1 MTPND
6 EVSVTPARLAAGAA
20 RFAGRAPGFRAEL
33 ARRTALAIAG
43 AADAW
48 AEVAVAMK
56 GGGGDAV
63 LAQEIATGPLG
74 TMRLA
79 LLHARA
85 WLDIA
90 EGGVPRSPGRPR
102 PLHAGKPVE
111 GRALVAVDVL
121 PAAGPRGALHDGT
134 IFEGVHATVRCHDP
148 GGPEAFARSWRRE
161 AAERPR
167 EGGVAVVLGAGN
179 VTGLAAADVLA
190 QVFEHGRGALLK
202 LHPVQASLAGPLGR
216 ALAPLVAEDL
226 LAIVEGG
233 PETAR
238 AAIAAPAT
246 THVHLTGGRGA
257 FDAIVWG
264 GPAPRDP
271 GAVPVLDK
279 TVTCELGNVTPWF
292 VVPGRYSPAALA
304 FQADQI
310 AASIVNNGSFNCI
323 ATKLVVTSRA
333 WPQREAFLRSLR
345 RRLASLPPRAAWYPG
360 SKAAWEEASGLEAPD
375 DGTLPWVLDEGIDP
389 WRSPRVEREWFVPV
403 ACEAALEGAD
413 VAAYCHA
420 ASDLARRL
428 PGSLAASVTLP
439 EGLSAV
445 DRHAAE
451 NLVDH
456 LPFGVVA
463 VNAWSAIAYAV
474 GSVPWG
480 GFPGATLADPR
491 SGIGFVHDPLL
502 LPLVHNSILRGPLLP
517 SLRPAWFPWH
527 RSGGALAR
535 GVVDLYR
542 RRAEGREGWTTL
554 LSMLPAVIRG

>member
-1 MTPND
+1 MTTSD
-6 EVSVTPARLAAGAA
+6 DVSAALDRLAAGST
-20 RFAGRAPGFRAEL
+20 RLVSSDPGFRADL
-33 ARRTALAIAG
+33 ARRTALAIAD

-48 AEVAVAMK
+48 AAAAVAMK

-85 WLDIA
+85 WLDVA
-90 EGGVPRSPGRPR
+90 REGVPRAASAPR
-102 PLHAGKPVE
+102 LLHAGKPVE
-111 GRALVAVDVL
+111 GKSLVAIDVL
-121 PAAGPRGALHDGT
+121 PAAGPRGTLHDGT
-134 IFEGVHATVRCHDP
+134 IYSGCSVTVRCHDP
-148 GGPEAFARSWRRE
+148 GGLEAFARSWRRE
-161 AAERPR
+161 AADRPR

-179 VTGLAAADVLA
+179 VTGLGAADVLA

-202 LHPVQASLAGPLGR
+202 LHPVQASLAEPLGR
-216 ALAPLVAEDL
+216 ALAPLAAEGL
-226 LAIVEGG
+226 VAIVAGG

-238 AAIAAPAT
+238 AAIAAPAA

-264 GPAPRDP
+264 GPVPAAAGARPRLEKP
-271 GAVPVLDK
+271 
-279 TVTCELGNVTPWF
+279 VTCELGNVTPWF

-323 ATKLVVTSRA
+323 ATKLVVTARA
-333 WPQREAFLRSLR
+333 WPQREEFLAMVR
-345 RRLASLPPRAAWYPG
+345 RRLASLPARTAWYPG
-360 SKAAWEEASGLEAPD
+360 STAAWEEASGRKAPA
-375 DGTLPWVLDEGIDP
+375 DGTLPWVLAEGVDP
-389 WRSPRVEREWFVPV
+389 GRDPRVERECFVPV

-413 VAAYCHA
+413 VATYCRRA
-420 ASDLARRL
+420 AEVVHRL

-439 EGLSAV
+439 AGLSAAE
-445 DRHAAE
+445 RHAAE

-463 VNAWSAIAYAV
+463 VNCWSAIAYAV
-474 GSVPWG
+474 GNVPWG

-527 RSGGALAR
+527 GSGAALAR

-554 LSMLPAVIRG
+554 LGMLPAVIRG